1 MAGDEYTDADA
12 VAALRHAEMRETQDY
27 VERGR
32 ALAGHTDEQ
41 VKDVCA
47 ATFEK
52 HFAKPTKESGRNMD
66 DAGAELR
73 LRKIDLPVER
83 VQATFDALQA
93 DIKKVGADA
102 FSEEFDKEIDE
113 FLEHDMHEAESAIVA
128 KVLARRDYA
137 DSHRLQSI
145 TKL

>member
-41 VKDVCA
+41 VKDVWA

-52 HFAKPTKESGRNMD
+52 HFAEPTKESARNMN

-73 LRKIDLPVER
+73 LRNIDLPVER
-83 VQATFDALQA
+83 VQETFDALQA
-93 DIKKVGADA
+93 AVKEAGPDA
-102 FSEEFDKEIDE
+102 FEWLDEEIDE
-113 FLEHDMHEAESAIVA
+113 FLE
-128 KVLARRDYA
+128 AR
-137 DSHRLQSI
+137 
-145 TKL
+145 KKPKN